1 MSEST
6 ESIQVWCAGEDWC
19 PVTSTATLIC
29 RKWHP
34 VIVHRLLNAG
44 PMGFTEL
51 KEEVDGVSSKVLSD
65 SLEDLQNKNLVD
77 RSIISENRS
86 GSNTHSPH
94 RVQSWSQSFERWKNG
109 GRAISGHRRI
119 RAPDA
124 SEFIK
129 KVDQALYLLPRT
141 VRTPHLVTFG

>member
-65 SLEDLQNKNLVD
+65 SLEDLQEKNLVD
-77 RSIISENRS
+77 RSIISEK
-86 GSNTHSPH
+86 PF
-94 RVQSWSQSFERWKNG
+94 RVEYSLTPQGVELEPV
-109 GRAISGHRRI
+109 I
-119 RAPDA
+119 RAMEDWG
-124 SEFIK
+124 K
-129 KVDQALYLLPRT
+129 NNLLPPADANSGR
-141 VRTPHLVTFG
+141 F

>member
-29 RKWHP
+29 RKWHA

-44 PMGFTEL
+44 AMGFTEL

-77 RSIISENRS
+77 RSIISEKPFRVEYSLTPQGAELEPVARAMEEWGKNNLQAPADSNS
-86 GSNTHSPH
+86 G
-94 RVQSWSQSFERWKNG
+94 RF
-109 GRAISGHRRI
+109 
-119 RAPDA
+119 
-124 SEFIK
+124 
-129 KVDQALYLLPRT
+129 
-141 VRTPHLVTFG
+141 